1 MTLGERIKRYRQM
14 QGLSQEELAE
24 KINVSRQAITKWEND
39 NGIPDIDNLI
49 ALSKIMGITLDEL
62 VMGEKEEDALLF
74 KKKVAN
80 QRTKNYRCYLISVI
94 GFSFAVVCWVISCV
108 LNIVNGNDV
117 AAVVNALNVM
127 ILCIPI
133 GISLRG
139 YFEIKGQGSSTD

>member
-80 QRTKNYRCYLISVI
+80 QRTKNYRYYLISVI

-108 LNIVNGNDV
+108 LNIVKGNDV
-117 AAVVNALNVM
+117 AAVVNALNVV
-127 ILCIPI
+127 ILSIPI
-133 GISLRG
+133 GLSLRRC
-139 YFEIKGQGSSTD
+139 FEIKT

>member
-74 KKKVAN
+74 KKEVAN
-80 QRTKNYRCYLISVI
+80 QRTKNYRRYLISAI
-94 GFSFAVVCWVISCV
+94 CFSFAVVCWVISCV

>member
-74 KKKVAN
+74 KKEVAN
-80 QRTKNYRCYLISVI
+80 QRTKNYRRYLISAI
-94 GFSFAVVCWVISCV
+94 CFSFAVVCWVISCV

-117 AAVVNALNVM
+117 AAVVNALNVV
-127 ILCIPI
+127 ILSITI
-133 GISLRG
+133 GLSLRR